1 MATALEQAVFLGN
14 GVGVVYYTGPT
25 GVLIPT
31 DPHWSRGEAN
41 GGLALK
47 RVRNLATI
55 ARKSAYGTAATF
67 TVTMTNAAADNLTVF
82 TIGGVSQITGAVAMT
97 AGNLATSAASIVT
110 ALNSY
115 VASLDWSAY
124 SIGATIFVRCNTA
137 GSANNNLPIVLT
149 FSGASTASY
158 PAVTAGGTDS
168 NQFNTRIFLDLNPAA
183 DPATLNMGSAVEIT
197 SAVAA
202 LPPYTTVDVPVVSNA
217 VTTPRQDRNNGIAV
231 TGGGTINN
239 IVIADSILG
248 DIMVIY
254 AKSGEP
260 SATITSGVG
269 NVTLSTGTSFVS
281 TGPSKAMVLEYRE
294 VSVGPSTYGW
304 VEASSRIEATPA
316 NNNAA
321 GSQVPWVAGVLGHTV
336 LNGGEI
342 FNITIGTGNKS
353 RVILDGT
360 GALTGAVSYPVLVG
374 TANAGDSVTIQPAT
388 GSTWTLSGGS
398 MTIAGLAIP
407 VAALTAGLW
416 SVECTVDNAGTI
428 STTLSV
434 SATTAN
440 VTGSSQIQP
449 GAITDSKVT
458 DVSGIKLVAGSVPL
472 TALSAAVQ
480 AMLAATPELSASV
493 SIPTA
498 DVLTLFATPVEIVA
512 NPGVNFA
519 IVLSRWTAKMI
530 FATTAYATNT
540 TLRVG
545 NFGAGSVQGSNA
557 TFLAAAPPAGTDIH
571 HLCDLVTNATGTQ
584 IVQNQP
590 LNVSVATG
598 DPTAG
603 DSDITITVWYRIIAV

>member
-1 MATALEQAVFLGN
+1 MTPLEQASFLGN

-158 PAVTAGGTDS
+158 PVVTAGGTDS

-202 LPPYTTVDVPVVSNA
+202 LPPYTVEDVAVVSNA

-239 IVIADSILG
+239 ITLTDAILG
-248 DIMVIY
+248 DIVTIY
-254 AKSGEP
+254 PKEGEP
-260 SATITSGVG
+260 AITIATGAG
-269 NVTLSTGTSFVS
+269 NIVLSTGTNFVS
-281 TGPSKAMVLEYRE
+281 STVTNGLTLQYRPLGPAPA
-294 VSVGPSTYGW
+294 GNGW
-304 VEASSRIEATPA
+304 VEQSSRIDATPINLRA
-316 NNNAA
+316 K
-321 GSQVPWVAGVLGHTV
+321 GSQVP
-336 LNGGEI
+336 
-342 FNITIGTGNKS
+342 
-353 RVILDGT
+353 
-360 GALTGAVSYPVLVG
+360 
-374 TANAGDSVTIQPAT
+374 
-388 GSTWTLSGGS
+388 
-398 MTIAGLAIP
+398 
-407 VAALTAGLW
+407 
-416 SVECTVDNAGTI
+416 
-428 STTLSV
+428 
-434 SATTAN
+434 
-440 VTGSSQIQP
+440 
-449 GAITDSKVT
+449 
-458 DVSGIKLVAGSVPL
+458 LVAGSLTIPTILGGGITPFTPGGADNYNAYLTGSGVLAGGGFSVPL
-472 TALSAAVQ
+472 VAGADIEDGDNGTIYGNGVALTGDPLTVAGFIVPAALKATGLWSIDWRYVNGGFIVMPSWDLVNTPDWITTSMVAPSAITNTELATGIDGAKITDGTIGFVELSAAVNAAIAGNGIQ
-480 AMLAATPELSASV
+480 VTAAITIPAADVGGAATPVGLTVPANMAAVVETMLYR
-493 SIPTA
+493 ITTYTA
-498 DVLTLFATPVEIVA
+498 PAHAAGDIGVRCVGATQEQALATVTKSLAGRWKATIAGEGAAAESMLLLGQDLEIY
-512 NPGVNFA
+512 
-519 IVLSRWTAKMI
+519 
-530 FATTAYATNT
+530 TT
-540 TLRVG
+540 G
-545 NFGAGSVQGSNA
+545 IGGGGSNIDVII
-557 TFLAAAPPAGTDIH
+557 FYR
-571 HLCDLVTNATGTQ
+571 LVQ
-584 IVQNQP
+584 
-590 LNVSVATG
+590 L
-598 DPTAG
+598 
-603 DSDITITVWYRIIAV
+603 